1 MRPVHIG
8 SAAGDKKAWVERAL
22 AEIERASQEE
32 RFIDIADAYTVEN
45 FTPTRT
51 LDAATATAG
60 DIADFLATLIT
71 DLKLGQVK
79 RD

>member
-1 MRPVHIG
+1 MRPVAIG
-8 SAAGDKKAWVERAL
+8 RSMGDGKAWLQA
-22 AEIERASQEE
+22 AMDEIERASHEE
-32 RFIDIADAYTVEN
+32 RFVQIADAYTVSN

-51 LDAATATAG
+51 LDAGTATAA